1 MNISVAIT
9 QTVSPAN
16 KRWESFLLI
25 AALLLLV
32 MLTGSYAM
40 LFGREDRQQVILDW
54 QLSAYSD
61 LQDTD
66 QAIYNELLVAV
77 NEITFMQQDSLD
89 WPSVDDLRENWLPPF
104 YQDSSWINRG
114 SVNWQFS
121 SGEDRAVYFGNQG
134 QLETQG
140 AYLLI
145 LNNEFVGT
153 GEVLVASVWW
163 HPQRMTGLPQS
174 TEDSSLILA
183 GWKEVVPYQGLDERE
198 RLSD

>member
-66 QAIYNELLVAV
+66 QAIYNELLV
-77 NEITFMQQDSLD
+77 
-89 WPSVDDLRENWLPPF
+89 
-104 YQDSSWINRG
+104 G